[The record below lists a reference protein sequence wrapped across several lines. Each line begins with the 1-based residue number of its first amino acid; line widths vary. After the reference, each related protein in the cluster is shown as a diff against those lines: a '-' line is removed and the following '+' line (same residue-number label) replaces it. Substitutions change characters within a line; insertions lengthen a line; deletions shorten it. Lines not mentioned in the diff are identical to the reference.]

1 MVVEQFEIED
11 EEEDVR
17 IEDAIERVR
26 SEAVSGIEEER
37 WREEMRRKKRPCC
50 LHVEVALDE
59 DKLDLVIG
67 LKPTRLLPIGLD
79 VCRVQ
84 DGLHLRVHRPPASS
98 QPMASASWGLR
109 IASHPTWS
117 EK

>member
-1 MVVEQFEIED
+1 MEQFEIED

-37 WREEMRRKKRPCC
+37 WREEMRRKKRPSC

-59 DKLDLVIG
+59 DKPDLVIG

-98 QPMASASWGLR
+98 QPMASASSGLR

>member
-1 MVVEQFEIED
+1 M
-11 EEEDVR
+11 R
-17 IEDAIERVR
+17 IEDGIERVR

-37 WREEMRRKKRPCC
+37 WREEMRRKKRPSCP
-50 LHVEVALDE
+50 HVEVALDE
-59 DKLDLVIG
+59 DKPDLVIG
-67 LKPTRLLPIGLD
+67 LKPTWLPPIGVD

-84 DGLHLRVHRPPASS
+84 DGLHLRVHRPPAPS

-109 IASHPTWS
+109 IASHPTWG

>member
-1 MVVEQFEIED
+1 MLDYLVVEQFEIED

-37 WREEMRRKKRPCC
+37 WREEMRRKKRPSC

-59 DKLDLVIG
+59 DKPDLAIG
-67 LKPTRLLPIGLD
+67 LKPTR
-79 VCRVQ
+79 
-84 DGLHLRVHRPPASS
+84 
-98 QPMASASWGLR
+98 
-109 IASHPTWS
+109 
-117 EK
+117 